1 MKIFCWNCRGVGN
14 PATVREL
21 KQLLVVNVPDV
32 LFLCE
37 TKIHSNS
44 FSRIRSICRMEGCMA
59 INSEGKSGGIAL
71 MWKEGVKVDVQNFS
85 NHHIDFLVTFDENDA
100 IWFTGFYGQAD
111 PNLRNQSRDMLRRVK
126 RTIKEGWIVGG
137 DFNTII
143 NNAEKEGGVES
154 RENL

>member
-1 MKIFCWNCRGVGN
+1 
-14 PATVREL
+14 
-21 KQLLVVNVPDV
+21 
-32 LFLCE
+32 
-37 TKIHSNS
+37 
-44 FSRIRSICRMEGCMA
+44 MEGCMA

-143 NNAEKEGGVES
+143 KNAEKEGGVES